1 MTAVIA
7 QPVESIGMKTDLLSR
22 RGLLKGAAGA
32 GAASALLGALP
43 AQAALDGPRLLKVQE
58 LDSMAAPFSASTDRV
73 AHLLH
78 RATYGVRPG
87 ELERAR
93 RMGVEAWLDEQ
104 LHPER
109 IDDSE
114 AEAELARL
122 FPTLRRS
129 AQELFKK
136 AGDDEDG
143 GWIIALE
150 LKKSAIFR
158 ALRSKRQLFEVMAEL
173 WSNHFSMYHF
183 KDGLAVLKTVDDR
196 EVVRRFALG
205 KFREILL
212 ASARSPA
219 MLTYLD
225 NEDNV
230 ADGPNE
236 NYAREL
242 MELHA
247 IGVDAGYTQQD
258 VREVARCFTGWTV
271 DYRDEGTDGN
281 FYFDP
286 DSHDFGPKTV
296 LGVAIA
302 GGEPGLLDGR
312 RVIETLAR
320 HPACARFISFKL
332 CRRFVADVP
341 PDALVSR
348 AAATFTATGGDIRA
362 VLKTILLSDEFF
374 AAPEAKLKR
383 PFEFLISALRT
394 LEADVTAQG
403 LENLIW
409 SLYPLG
415 QVPFEWEPPNGYP
428 DVGAA
433 WANTNGLLNRWNLAS
448 SLILNWWEGVSLPV
462 ERIVART
469 GARTAAALVDAL
481 AQRLLQRPFDPPDR
495 TRLIDYLAQGRPATA
510 RLPLW
515 YLQQQ
520 APGLIALILGSP
532 YFQWR

>member
-1 MTAVIA
+1 
-7 QPVESIGMKTDLLSR
+7 MKTESLSR
-22 RGLLKGAAGA
+22 RGLLKAAAGA
-32 GAASALLGALP
+32 GAASALP
-43 AQAALDGPRLLKVQE
+43 AVQAFERPRLLKAEE
-58 LDSMAAPFSASTDRV
+58 LDSIAAPFSAPDGRV

-93 RMGVEAWLDEQ
+93 TMGIEAWLDEQ

-109 IDDSE
+109 IDDAE
-114 AEAELARL
+114 AEAEVAKL

-136 AGDDEDG
+136 ADDDHDG
-143 GWIIALE
+143 GWTIALE
-150 LKKSAIFR
+150 LKKAAVLR
-158 ALRSKRQLFEVMAEL
+158 ALRSKRQLYEVMVEF
-173 WSNHFSMYHF
+173 WSNHFSMFHF

-196 EVVRRFALG
+196 DVTRRFALG

-230 ADGPNE
+230 AAGPNE

-281 FYFDP
+281 FLFDP
-286 DSHDFGPKTV
+286 DAHDFGPKRV

-302 GGEPGLLDGR
+302 GGEPGVLDGR
-312 RVIETLAR
+312 RVIEALAR
-320 HPACARFISFKL
+320 QPACARHISAKL
-332 CRRFVADVP
+332 CRRFVSDVP
-341 PDALVSR
+341 PESLVSR
-348 AAATFTATGGDIRA
+348 AAAAFTATGGDVRA
-362 VLKTILLSDEFF
+362 VLKTILLSEEFF

-383 PFEFLISALRT
+383 PFEFLLSALRA
-394 LEADVTAQG
+394 LEAEVTAEG

-415 QVPFEWEPPNGYP
+415 QVPFHWEPPNGYP

-433 WANTNGLLNRWNLAS
+433 WANTNGLMNRWNLAS
-448 SLILNWWEGVSLPV
+448 SLVLDWWEGVTIPV
-462 ERIVART
+462 EPIVART

-481 AQRLLQRPFDPPDR
+481 ALRLLQRPFDPPDR
-495 TRLIDYLAQGRPATA
+495 TRLIDYVAQGRPATA

-515 YLQQQ
+515 YIHQQ